1 MRNGFLR
8 HFFSRNVPDAS
19 HNALRRRALNPLK
32 PAKKFGLK
40 IKPP

>member
-8 HFFSRNVPDAS
+8 HFFSHFIPDAS
-19 HNALRRRALNPLK
+19 YNALRRHALNQQK
-32 PAKKFGLK
+32 PAQKFGLK

>member
-8 HFFSRNVPDAS
+8 HFFSHNVPDAS
-19 HNALRRRALNPLK
+19 HNALRRHALNQLK
-32 PAKKFGLK
+32 PAQKFGLK